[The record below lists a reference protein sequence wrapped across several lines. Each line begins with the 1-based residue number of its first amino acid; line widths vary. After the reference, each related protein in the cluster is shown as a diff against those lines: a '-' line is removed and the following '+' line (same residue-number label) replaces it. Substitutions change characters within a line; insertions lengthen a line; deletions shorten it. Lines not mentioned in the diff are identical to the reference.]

1 MTAAKER
8 VDNLISTIK
17 DTDIRTMLGPCQHS
31 SKYPKDCLTDGAL
44 ELLARKIKRM
54 EDERDSLRAEKA
66 DKGRGS

>member
-17 DTDIRTMLGPCQHS
+17 DAEIRTMLSISQHS
-31 SKYPKDCLTDGAL
+31 GKYPKDCLTDGAI